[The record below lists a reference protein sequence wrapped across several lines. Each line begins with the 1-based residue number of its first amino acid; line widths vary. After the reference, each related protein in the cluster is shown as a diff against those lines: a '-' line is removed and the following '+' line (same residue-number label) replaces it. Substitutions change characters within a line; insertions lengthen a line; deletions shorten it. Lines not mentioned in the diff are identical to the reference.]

1 MDLQQAIRE
10 RHSVRKYTDRPI
22 EPEKAA
28 EALPAL
34 RRPDAFVHKLQD
46 NVARIGVH
54 HHVEG

>member
-1 MDLQQAIRE
+1 MQQAIHE

-34 RRPDAFVHKLQD
+34 RRPYAFVHELQD
-46 NVARIGVH
+46 NVTRIGVH

>member
-34 RRPDAFVHKLQD
+34 RRPYAFVYKLQD

>member
-28 EALPAL
+28 KGLIGFC
-34 RRPDAFVHKLQD
+34 RPDAFVHELQD

>member
-1 MDLQQAIRE
+1 MDLQQAIRK

-28 EALPAL
+28 EGLIAL
-34 RRPDAFVHKLQD
+34 RRPYAFVHEFQD